1 MTLTYTRSFYDR
13 SKESW
18 NEEEIEQIKSL
29 YNNDKLSIIE
39 IANMQK
45 RTPGTISYQL
55 KKQNVFQKNTDARG
69 YVDYRNSALY
79 AEIVADN
86 PKNIKKQKQVITPTE
101 NEQPKLTR
109 KQIQAG
115 ILQEIQEI
123 KVLIQHIINILPHTK
138 TNTTNLQ

>member
-1 MTLTYTRSFYDR
+1 MTLTYSRSFYNR
-13 SKESW
+13 SKEPW

-29 YNNDKLSIIE
+29 YNKEQLSIIE
-39 IANMQK
+39 IANIHK

-55 KKQNVFQKNTDARG
+55 KKHNIFEKNTDARG

-79 AEIVADN
+79 AEIVAEN
-86 PKNIKKQKQVITPTE
+86 PKNIKKQKDVE
-101 NEQPKLTR
+101 KEQPKLTR

-123 KVLIQHIINILPHTK
+123 KVLIQHIMDILPDTK
-138 TNTTNLQ
+138 TNREDLQQA